1 MQPGVGLAACLAAP
15 RHTNR
20 HAAIAT
26 PPPYLQRALALGA
39 AVAPQYMMKHFTQE
53 QTSHR

>member
-1 MQPGVGLAACLAAP
+1 MQPGVGMAACLAAP

-26 PPPYLQRALALGA
+26 PPACFPYLQRALAL
-39 AVAPQYMMKHFTQE
+39 
-53 QTSHR
+53 